1 MFKIIHKS
9 KISKA
14 RTGLITT
21 PHGNLETPIFMPDA
35 TRGVI
40 KHLSTQD
47 LDNLE
52 LKCLVANTLHLYLRP
67 GTELIKRTQGLHNF
81 INWQKPILTDS
92 GGYQV
97 FSLIHLSS
105 RQRRGGKNGA
115 KGLIND
121 SGAIFNSPIDGA
133 KLTMTPELSIKTQF
147 ALGVDMMVC
156 FDDCPPNGYT
166 DAMLSD
172 SVERTIKWGLRCKRE
187 YEKNIKIKNSK
198 LKNYKRPLLFAVIQ
212 GGNNLEL
219 RRRCSEEL
227 VKIGFDG
234 FGFGARH
241 IDEAGNFL
249 SEALKYTAD
258 QIPENKLRFGLG
270 IGMPEDIIRSVK
282 LGWDMFDC
290 VIPTREGRHGKLF
303 MFNSY
308 AGAKRSGAI
317 ASRDSTAC
325 LRRQG
330 RSALAGMTNNFYH
343 TINITNAKFI
353 KDFSPINE
361 FSKLKELRQYSKAYL
376 NYLFK
381 IGEPSALRLASLNNL
396 EFYLK
401 MISEIKGLIKK
412 NKI

>member
-14 RTGLITT
+14 RLGMIQT

-40 KHLSTQD
+40 KHLSIQD
-47 LDNLE
+47 LDGLG
-52 LKCLVANTLHLYLRP
+52 LKCLVSNTLHLFLRP
-67 GTELIKRTQGLHNF
+67 GTKLIKRAKGLHNF
-81 INWQKPILTDS
+81 INWHQPILTDS

-97 FSLIHLSS
+97 FSLIH
-105 RQRRGGKNGA
+105 KNGA
-115 KGLIND
+115 GSAIND
-121 SGAIFNSPIDGA
+121 IGAIFKSPLDGA
-133 KLTMTPELSIKTQF
+133 KLKMTPELSIKTQF

-156 FDDCPPNGYT
+156 FDDCPPNGYN
-166 DAMLSD
+166 DEMLSV
-172 SVERTIKWGLRCKRE
+172 SVERTIKWAKRCKRE
-187 YEKNIKIKNSK
+187 YDKQVKL
-198 LKNYKRPLLFAVIQ
+198 LKNNKRPLLFTVIQ
-212 GGNNLEL
+212 GGDNLKL
-219 RRRCSEEL
+219 RERCAEEL
-227 VKIGFDG
+227 NKIGFDG

-241 IDEAGNFL
+241 VDESGNFL
-249 SEALKYTAD
+249 AEALKYTAE
-258 QIPENKLRFGLG
+258 QIPEDKLRFGLG
-270 IGMPEDIIRSVK
+270 IGMPEDIIKSVK

-303 MFNSY
+303 LMGKKLKFSKKGEVIY
-308 AGAKRSGAI
+308 K
-317 ASRDSTAC
+317 
-325 LRRQG
+325 
-330 RSALAGMTNNFYH
+330 

-361 FSKLKELRQYSKAYL
+361 FSQLIELRQYSKAYL

-381 IGEPSALRLASLNNL
+381 ISEPLALRLASLNNL

-401 MISEIKGLIKK
+401 MISEVKYLIKK